1 MNVYPTQMRRLLE
14 ILCNPTKRLPM
25 ETLKKCEAVLYRMQQ
40 DQHLGTTGGYR
51 ECRPIRPLDKHL
63 SEMHSEV

>member
-1 MNVYPTQMRRLLE
+1 MIKEYLSLPLQMRRLLE

-40 DQHLGTTGGYR
+40 DQHLGTTGGFSDR
-51 ECRPIRPLDKHL
+51 QRPL
-63 SEMHSEV
+63 SVI